1 MELWLA
7 GAFLVLAIILLICLI
22 VKRRKIRRKTAQ
34 TVAIVLTSVVIALLS
49 IYILFAGIFIYSRDH
64 EPPDDVETPVPTV
77 SASPEPTFTPAPT
90 DTPEPAET
98 ETPEPT
104 FTPVPDEWDL
114 PVSALPEFLPDV
126 LGIREIKYEEMPVV
140 KSVDEATCYILHEF
154 LNNRMH
160 LKFYFDRG
168 IPGIADYANVW
179 LNDACD
185 NAFSYYLFSA
195 YNIFTMMAEDR
206 GDEKGIYAEIE
217 LRYTNPEYDKEACAE
232 AMEFVIRNPVPE
244 GGFKTREEEMEY
256 AREIH
261 DFIICRISYDP
272 IGYDPDNLISSDKYK
287 IKQEAYNALA
297 SEDTSAV
304 CAGYA
309 RGFALIAHYAGI
321 DCAWVNGNRP
331 EEENLGGH
339 AWNILYPCD
348 GSEPVI
354 VDVTW
359 DDRDS
364 FNEDGSE
371 YIDYSFFYLPLS
383 DDTLHHAEED
393 MGAFLDFIHN
403 KMK

>member
-64 EPPDDVETPVPTV
+64 EPPDDVETPVPTA

-126 LGIREIKYEEMPVV
+126 LGIRETEYEEMPVV
-140 KSVDEATCYILHEF
+140 KSVDEAACYILHEF
-154 LNNRMH
+154 LNNRTH

-185 NAFSYYLFSA
+185 NAF
-195 YNIFTMMAEDR
+195 
-206 GDEKGIYAEIE
+206 
-217 LRYTNPEYDKEACAE
+217 
-232 AMEFVIRNPVPE
+232 FVLSFQRVQY
-244 GGFKTREEEMEY
+244 FY
-256 AREIH
+256 H
-261 DFIICRISYDP
+261 D
-272 IGYDPDNLISSDKYK
+272 G
-287 IKQEAYNALA
+287 
-297 SEDTSAV
+297 
-304 CAGYA
+304 
-309 RGFALIAHYAGI
+309 
-321 DCAWVNGNRP
+321 
-331 EEENLGGH
+331 
-339 AWNILYPCD
+339 
-348 GSEPVI
+348 
-354 VDVTW
+354 
-359 DDRDS
+359 
-364 FNEDGSE
+364 
-371 YIDYSFFYLPLS
+371 
-383 DDTLHHAEED
+383 
-393 MGAFLDFIHN
+393 
-403 KMK
+403 